1 MVRIQYFL
9 LLACTLIFASGCQT
23 SGGQSNNWLSGQT
36 TVQPPQAYS
45 LNIPSM
51 ASNSQPNTAK
61 GSPALVNPNQRAP
74 VSANQMPGTWTRQG
88 MVTPNVGQP
97 ANGVAVANSGF
108 VETTGVVT
116 NPGFVNGGPAKLSV
130 PVLQSTYTKAADYA
144 STQIDESRDDSRLP
158 LNDASAVMAPSGFGG
173 TPRVATLPAGLNN
186 QFAGKLTVPNSVG
199 TSAPNQ
205 NFMVNPVLPPAN
217 QQGLL
222 ATPAAVQGGAPPQGW
237 SMRSN
242 SSDSAGKF

>member
-1 MVRIQYFL
+1 
-9 LLACTLIFASGCQT
+9 
-23 SGGQSNNWLSGQT
+23 
-36 TVQPPQAYS
+36 
-45 LNIPSM
+45 
-51 ASNSQPNTAK
+51 
-61 GSPALVNPNQRAP
+61 
-74 VSANQMPGTWTRQG
+74 

-108 VETTGVVT
+108 VETTGAVT
-116 NPGFVNGGPAKLSV
+116 NPGFVNGVPAALSL
-130 PVLQSTYTKAADYA
+130 PVVQSTYTKAADYA

-158 LNDASAVMAPSGFGG
+158 VNDASAVMAPSGFGG

-186 QFAGKLTVPNSVG
+186 QFAGKLTVSNRVG

-217 QQGLL
+217 QQGIL
-222 ATPAAVQGGAPPQGW
+222 ATPATAQGSAPPQGW

-242 SSDSAGKF
+242 SSNSVGKF